1 MSVSKRSVFR
11 STTVAVLT
19 AAAVAVGAS
28 TAGAD
33 APSAAQPAP
42 AMQQLASS
50 TVDQAAHTATFT
62 LASGNFAVDPVAQV
76 IDVRGAEGES
86 IGSIP
91 LAVDGTA
98 VPVASTVSED
108 GRELTLK
115 QVAFTDTA
123 NLLVNQWVWGVQNG
137 GAVGAVIGCLLGAWL
152 FVIPGCII
160 GAAIGGAV
168 GSPNG
173 AEINATFF
181 NLITGK

>member
-1 MSVSKRSVFR
+1 MSVSKRAVRR
-11 STTVAVLT
+11 STIVAALT
-19 AAAVAVGAS
+19 AAAVAIGAS

-33 APSAAQPAP
+33 APSAQPVP
-42 AMQQLASS
+42 ATQQLHSA
-50 TVDQAAHTATFT
+50 TVDQDAHTATFT
-62 LASGNFAVDPVAQV
+62 LASGNFALDPVAQV

-86 IGSIP
+86 VGSIP
-91 LAVDGTA
+91 LTVDGAA

-108 GRELTLK
+108 GRELTLR

-160 GAAIGGAV
+160 GAAIGGAI

>member
-1 MSVSKRSVFR
+1 MSFSKRSVFR

-33 APSAAQPAP
+33 APAAQPDQ
-42 AMQQLASS
+42 AMRQLASS

-91 LAVDGTA
+91 LAVDGAA
-98 VPVASTVSED
+98 VPVSSTVSED

-123 NLLVNQWVWGVQNG
+123 NALVNQWVWGVQNG

-160 GAAIGGAV
+160 GAAIGGAI